1 MWRLYARK
9 VNILNGGG
17 PASAIGCNIADDGV
31 VTTNSGKSAE
41 VIVVEQSITLHEGQ
55 NLIIKR

>member
-17 PASAIGCNIADDGV
+17 PANAIGCNIADDGV
-31 VTTNSGKSAE
+31 LTAKRGKSAE
-41 VIVVEQSITLHEGQ
+41 VIVTTRESGEGP
-55 NLIIKR
+55 NKRIFE

>member
-17 PASAIGCNIADDGV
+17 PANAIGCNIADDGV
-31 VTTNSGKSAE
+31 VTTNSRKSAE
-41 VIVVEQSITLHEGQ
+41 VIVTTRESCEGR
-55 NLIIKR
+55 NK